1 MVYFTTFGR
10 LSEVG
15 MVAAMATIV
24 QMRNKNIST
33 VLRKAYSKVKRKRP
47 LGSSTDE
54 KITE

>member
-1 MVYFTTFGR
+1 
-10 LSEVG
+10 

-54 KITE
+54 KINE